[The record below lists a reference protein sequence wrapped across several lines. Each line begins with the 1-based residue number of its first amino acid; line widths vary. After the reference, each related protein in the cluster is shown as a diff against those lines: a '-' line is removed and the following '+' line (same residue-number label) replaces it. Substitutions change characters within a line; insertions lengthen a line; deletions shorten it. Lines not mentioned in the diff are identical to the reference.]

1 MGPALLAS
9 PLVLHWLTANFGSDF
24 GFMGSRV
31 ARRDGEGTRGG
42 FVWENGQLHLCHD
55 FEISTDW
62 QGDDTYHQGISA
74 TLRSKDKE
82 WKVTGKVLN
91 LIPLRNR
98 RPDPDTGD
106 MLVTRISE
114 GMTEWT
120 LDDGRTGYGLSEY
133 LDQIIDNK
141 PVGIDE

>member
-1 MGPALLAS
+1 ME
-9 PLVLHWLTANFGSDF
+9 
-24 GFMGSRV
+24 
-31 ARRDGEGTRGG
+31 DGK
-42 FVWENGQLHLCHD
+42 LHLCYD
-55 FEISTDW
+55 FEIATDW
-62 QGDDTYHQGISA
+62 QGEDSYHQGISA

-82 WKVTGKVLN
+82 WKVSGKVLN

-98 RPDPDTGD
+98 RPDPTTGD

-133 LDQIIDNK
+133 LDQIIDSS
-141 PVGIDE
+141 PVGLAE